1 MSDNKSLQ
9 RLIAVQAIYEVSINK
24 NRIYYPVNEIF
35 NDIIESSSFKNKLQK
50 TNISF
55 ALEIYDG
62 VYKNAEK
69 IDRILSGS
77 LNKLNKIDT
86 MDRLLKAI
94 FKPAIF
100 ELFFHNDLKKN
111 IIISEYLLITKRFFA
126 DKECALM
133 NGVLDNLHES

>member
-24 NRIYYPVNEIF
+24 NRISHPVNEIF

-62 VYKNAEK
+62 VYKNSEK

-86 MDRLLKAI
+86 IDRLLKSI

-100 ELFFHNDLKKN
+100 DLFFYNDLKKN
-111 IIISEYLLITKRFFA
+111 IVNIEYLLITKRFFA

>member
-24 NRIYYPVNEIF
+24 NRISHPVNEIF

-62 VYKNAEK
+62 VYKN
-69 IDRILSGS
+69 
-77 LNKLNKIDT
+77 
-86 MDRLLKAI
+86 
-94 FKPAIF
+94 
-100 ELFFHNDLKKN
+100 
-111 IIISEYLLITKRFFA
+111 SE
-126 DKECALM
+126 
-133 NGVLDNLHES
+133 